1 MEIDDKYAKI
11 YENNPSVLPGEN
23 STTKLNSQDLDT
35 KLI

>member
-1 MEIDDKYAKI
+1 MERDDNCTKM

-23 STTKLNSQDLDT
+23 SATKLNSEDLDT